1 MRIKLLIILLLAVEL
16 IGCGKSRDPHYQGYV
31 EGENIFLASPY
42 SGVLVERAV
51 SRGQWVKKGDLIFRL
66 EANPEAL
73 LVKQSEAELLQAKK
87 IYKDLENPRR
97 DPEIAAIKAQIEQM
111 NAQLRLAELRV
122 KRTSQ
127 LFAKNAGDKDEMDAA
142 QSHFEEVQHMKEQY
156 QANLDLALRGGREEQ
171 LNAQQAQINALI
183 AKLNQAKWQ
192 LAQKNGYA
200 PDNGVIFDTYYIEG
214 EFVGNQQAVAS
225 LLTPDNIRIEFY
237 VPADALSDLS
247 VGEKIMF
254 NCDGCAQDNQASIS
268 YISPRAEYIPPLVY
282 SRDNTDKLVFR
293 VKAAIAHPSQFKP
306 GQPVTVSGFN
316 HG

>member
-1 MRIKLLIILLLAVEL
+1 MFTVVLFS
-16 IGCGKSRDPHYQGYV
+16 CGQSSDPHYQGYV

-97 DPEIAAIKAQIEQM
+97 DPEISAIKAQIEQT

-127 LFAKNAGDKDEMDAA
+127 LFAKNAGDKDDMDAA
-142 QSHFEEVQHMKEQY
+142 QSHFEEVQHIKEQY
-156 QANLDLALRGGREEQ
+156 EANLDLALRGGREEQ
-171 LNAQQAQINALI
+171 LNAQQAQINALN
-183 AKLNQAKWQ
+183 AKLNQARWQ
-192 LAQKNGYA
+192 LAQKEVYA

-225 LLTPDNIRIEFY
+225 LLTPKNIRIEFY
-237 VPADALSDLS
+237 VPADALNHLT
-247 VGEKIMF
+247 VGEKIRF
-254 NCDGCAQDNQASIS
+254 NCDGCTKDNEASIS
-268 YISPRAEYIPPLVY
+268 YISPRAEYVPPLVY
-282 SRDNTDKLVFR
+282 SSDNLDKLVFR
-293 VKAAIAHPSQFKP
+293 VKAAITNPTQFKP
-306 GQPVTVSGFN
+306 GQPVIVSGFN